1 MYVSE
6 VCCLKYIWMMKKIIV
21 GIGFLGI
28 LACGLVYAKKKFYD
42 PKQANEIA
50 KRAVSQLTEEHALK
64 NGDLIFQTS
73 LSRQSRA
80 FNWQQNRS
88 IRIAG
93 SFMKKMVCSMF

>member
-1 MYVSE
+1 MYIGSLLFKE
-6 VCCLKYIWMMKKIIV
+6 YLDDEKNYSWYWFSWDTCLRTGLREKK
-21 GIGFLGI
+21 L
-28 LACGLVYAKKKFYD
+28 YD